1 MRQYLYKEALLTG
14 SKFQAKTP
22 SLSQV
27 YIKRE
32 GQPLPLKEEEL
43 KDIGHSMNMV
53 LDTRKSSFGSQQW
66 LWFHISFITTFY
78 CKMRLRSV

>member
-14 SKFQAKTP
+14 SKFQAIKQA

-27 YIKRE
+27 YIQRE

-53 LDTRKSSFGSQQW
+53 LDTRKSSFGSQQ
-66 LWFHISFITTFY
+66 
-78 CKMRLRSV
+78 